1 MTVRE
6 KRQKNDVQ
14 AGDRPK
20 QVLGLDSAGPTHVLI
35 VLKGES
41 CLEEQGELGKS
52 HGKRGRWSSESAS
65 LSCCCIAILRF
76 CNV

>member
-1 MTVRE
+1 MPVKA

-14 AGDRPK
+14 ARDRPK
-20 QVLGLDSAGPTHVLI
+20 QVLGLDSAGPTCVLV

-52 HGKRGRWSSESAS
+52 HSKWGRWSSESAS